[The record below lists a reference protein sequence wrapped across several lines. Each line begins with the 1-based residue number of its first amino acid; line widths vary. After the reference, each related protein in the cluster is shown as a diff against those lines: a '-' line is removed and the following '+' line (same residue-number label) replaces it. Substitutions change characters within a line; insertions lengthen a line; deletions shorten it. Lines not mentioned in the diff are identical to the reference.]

1 LQAFFV
7 SIRKIKVGLMSKKIQ
22 VLLLTSSMLIIAFVM
37 IGSLGVHA
45 SGASSS
51 GDVTLKHIGVYS
63 EVLYRVRAEYVEE
76 PNMSSVTNGALHGLL
91 ESLDADSSYL
101 TPAEYKVFKQKKS
114 EGKASIGAT
123 VSKRFGYAAV
133 ISVIPGGPADKAG
146 LNSGDIIETVEGLST
161 HDLSLAAVKSHL
173 VGEPGSR
180 LELIIIR
187 TRKIEP
193 QKITVVRDVISL
205 PAVTEQ
211 MAADNTGVIK
221 AQVLTKGK
229 AAEIADKI
237 KSLQKK
243 GAKKLVL
250 DLRNNSEG
258 DEDEG
263 VAVANLFLGKGNI
276 GSLQGQKVEKVT
288 YSADPQKKITDLPLA
303 VIVNRGTAGAAE
315 LVAAAILDNTRGDV
329 LGDKTFGEGS
339 VQKLIEVPDGSAL
352 ILSVAKYYTSNGK
365 VIQDTGITPNIPVAS
380 NDEIVAISD
389 DDDSNPTDEPQKTQ
403 PKEDEQLRRAIEVLK
418 TKTQKS

>member
-1 LQAFFV
+1 
-7 SIRKIKVGLMSKKIQ
+7 MSKKIQ

-352 ILSVAKYYTSNGK
+352 ILSVGKYYTSNGK
-365 VIQDTGITPNIPVAS
+365 VIEDTGITPNIPVAS
-380 NDEIVAISD
+380 NDEIVAVSD
-389 DDDSNPTDEPQKTQ
+389 DDDSNPTDEPQKAQ

>member
-1 LQAFFV
+1 
-7 SIRKIKVGLMSKKIQ
+7 MSKKIQ
-22 VLLLTSSMLIIAFVM
+22 VIILTSSMVIIAFVLL
-37 IGSLGVHA
+37 GSFGVHA
-45 SGASSS
+45 SGISNS

-76 PNMSSVTNGALHGLL
+76 PNMSAVTNGALHGLL

-101 TPAEYKVFKQKKS
+101 TPTEYKVFKQKKS

-123 VSKRFGYAAV
+123 VSKRFGYAAI

-146 LNSGDIIETVEGLST
+146 LSAGDIIETVEGLST
-161 HDLSLAAVKSHL
+161 HDLSLAGVKSHL

-180 LELIIIR
+180 LELTIIR

-193 QKITVVRDVISL
+193 QKTTIVREMVNL

-211 MAADNTGVIK
+211 LTADNVGVIK

-229 AAEIADKI
+229 ANEIAEKV

-250 DLRNNSEG
+250 DLRYNSEG
-258 DEDEG
+258 DEEEG
-263 VAVANLFLGKGNI
+263 VAVANLFLGKGTI
-276 GSLQGQKVEKVT
+276 GTLQGQKYDKVT
-288 YSADPQKKITDLPLA
+288 YTADPQKKITDLPL
-303 VIVNRGTAGAAE
+303 VVLVNRGTAGAAE
-315 LVAAAILDNTRGDV
+315 LVASAILDNTRGDV
-329 LGDKTFGEGS
+329 VGDKTFGEGS

-365 VIQDTGITPNIPVAS
+365 VIQDTGITPNILVAAS
-380 NDEIVAISD
+380 DDIITISD
-389 DDDSNPTDEPQKTQ
+389 DDDSSTTEEPQKVQ

-418 TKTQKS
+418 TKGQKG

>member
-1 LQAFFV
+1 
-7 SIRKIKVGLMSKKIQ
+7 MSKKIQ
-22 VLLLTSSMLIIAFVM
+22 VLVLTSSMLIIAFVM

-76 PNMSSVTNGALHGLL
+76 PNMSVVTNGALHGLL

-101 TPAEYKVFKQKKS
+101 TPSEYKVFKQKKTD
-114 EGKASIGAT
+114 GKASIGAT
-123 VSKRFGYAAV
+123 VSKRFGYAAI

-161 HDLSLAAVKSHL
+161 HDLSLAAVKNHL

-180 LELIIIR
+180 LELTIIR

-193 QKITVVRDVISL
+193 QKITVVRDLISL
-205 PAVTEQ
+205 PAVTET

-229 AAEIADKI
+229 ATEIADKI

-250 DLRNNSEG
+250 DLRYNSEG

-263 VAVANLFLGKGNI
+263 MAVANLFLGKGNI
-276 GSLQGQKVEKVT
+276 GSLQGQKFEKVT
-288 YSADPQKKITDLPLA
+288 YAADPQKKITDLPLA
-303 VIVNRGTAGAAE
+303 VLVNRGTAGPAE
-315 LVAAAILDNTRGDV
+315 LVAAAILDNGRGDV

-389 DDDSNPTDEPQKTQ
+389 DDDSNPPEEPQKAQ

-418 TKTQKS
+418 TKAQKT

>member
-1 LQAFFV
+1 
-7 SIRKIKVGLMSKKIQ
+7 MSKKIQ
-22 VLLLTSSMLIIAFVM
+22 VLLLTSSMLIIAFVL
-37 IGSLGVHA
+37 IGSLGVRA

-76 PNMSSVTNGALHGLL
+76 PNMSAVTNGALHGLL

-101 TPAEYKVFKQKKS
+101 TPSEYKVFKQKKS

-123 VSKRFGYAAV
+123 VSKRFGYAAI

-146 LNSGDIIETVEGLST
+146 INSGDIIETVEGLSS

-173 VGEPGSR
+173 IGDPGSR
-180 LELIIIR
+180 LELTIIR

-193 QKITVVRDVISL
+193 QKITVVRDVVSL

-229 AAEIADKI
+229 AAEIAEKI

-258 DEDEG
+258 EEEEG

-276 GSLQGQKVEKVT
+276 GSLQGQKYEKVT
-288 YSADPQKKITDLPLA
+288 YTADPQKKITDLPLA
-303 VIVNRGTAGAAE
+303 VLVNRGSAGAAE
-315 LVAAAILDNTRGDV
+315 LVAAAILDNSRGDV

-380 NDEIVAISD
+380 NDEIVAISE
-389 DDDSNPTDEPQKTQ
+389 DDDSNTTDEPQKAQ